1 MPSFDVVDKID
12 HQTLDNVVNVV
23 RKEIVNRFDFKDSKT
38 IVDLD
43 KKQAVITVTTE
54 NTMRLDSVQDVLRS
68 RMVKQ
73 RLDPLALDFGKEHYA
88 SGNMIRKDIKL
99 KEGIDKDAA
108 RNIIKVIKSTKL
120 KVEAQMMDDQIR
132 VSGKKIDDLQALMA
146 QLRQGE
152 FGLPIQFINFK

>member
-1 MPSFDVVDKID
+1 MPSFDVVNKID

-88 SGNMIRKDIKL
+88 SGNMIRKEIKL

>member
-1 MPSFDVVDKID
+1 MPALDIVNKID
-12 HQTLDNVVNVV
+12 AQTLDNVVNVV

-38 IVDLD
+38 ILDLD
-43 KKQAVITVTTE
+43 KKQAIITVTTE
-54 NTMRLDSVQDVLRS
+54 NTMRLESVQDVLRS

-88 SGNMIRKDIKL
+88 SGNMIRKEIKL
-99 KEGIDKDAA
+99 KEGIDKDAG
-108 RNIIKVIKSTKL
+108 RNIIKAIKSTKL

-132 VSGKKIDDLQALMA
+132 VSGKKIDDLQAVMG
-146 QLRQGE
+146 QLRQGD

>member
-1 MPSFDVVDKID
+1 MPSFDVVNKID

-38 IVDLD
+38 ILDLD
-43 KKQAVITVTTE
+43 KKQAIITVTTE
-54 NTMRLDSVQDVLRS
+54 NTMRLESVQDVLRS

-88 SGNMIRKDIKL
+88 SGNMIRKEIKL
-99 KEGIDKDAA
+99 KEGIDKDAG
-108 RNIIKVIKSTKL
+108 RNIIKAIKSTKL

-132 VSGKKIDDLQALMA
+132 VSGKKIDDLQAVMG

>member
-1 MPSFDVVDKID
+1 MPSFDVVNKID

-38 IVDLD
+38 ILDLD
-43 KKQAVITVTTE
+43 KKQAIITVTTE
-54 NTMRLDSVQDVLRS
+54 NTMRLESVQDVLRS

-88 SGNMIRKDIKL
+88 SGNMIRKEIKL
-99 KEGIDKDAA
+99 KEGIDKDAG
-108 RNIIKVIKSTKL
+108 RNIIKAIKSTKL

-132 VSGKKIDDLQALMA
+132 VSGKKIDDLQAIMG

>member
-1 MPSFDVVDKID
+1 MPSFDVVNKID

-38 IVDLD
+38 ILDLD
-43 KKQAVITVTTE
+43 KKQAIITVTTE
-54 NTMRLDSVQDVLRS
+54 NTMRLESVQDVLRS

-88 SGNMIRKDIKL
+88 SGNMIRKEIKL
-99 KEGIDKDAA
+99 KEGIDKDAG
-108 RNIIKVIKSTKL
+108 RNIIKAIKSTKL

-132 VSGKKIDDLQALMA
+132 VSGKKIDDLQAVMG
-146 QLRQGE
+146 QLRQGD

>member
-1 MPSFDVVDKID
+1 
-12 HQTLDNVVNVV
+12 
-23 RKEIVNRFDFKDSKT
+23 
-38 IVDLD
+38 LD

-88 SGNMIRKDIKL
+88 SGNMIRKEIKL

-132 VSGKKIDDLQALMA
+132 VSGKKIDDLQAVMA

>member
-1 MPSFDVVDKID
+1 MPSFDVVNKID

-38 IVDLD
+38 IVELD
-43 KKQAVITVTTE
+43 KKQAIITVTTE
-54 NTMRLDSVQDVLRS
+54 NAMRLESVQDVLRS

-88 SGNMIRKDIKL
+88 SGNMIRKEIKL

-108 RNIIKVIKSTKL
+108 RNIIKAIKSTKL

-132 VSGKKIDDLQALMA
+132 VTGKKIDDLQAVMG

>member
-1 MPSFDVVDKID
+1 MPSFDVVNKID

-23 RKEIVNRFDFKDSKT
+23 RKEIVNRFDFKDSKS

-43 KKQAVITVTTE
+43 KKQALITVTTE
-54 NTMRLDSVQDVLRS
+54 NTMRLESIQDVLRS

-88 SGNMIRKDIKL
+88 SGNMIRKEIKL

-108 RNIIKVIKSTKL
+108 RNIMKAIKATKL

-132 VSGKKIDDLQALMA
+132 VTGKKIDDLQAVMG

-152 FGLPIQFINFK
+152 FGLPIQFVNFK

>member
-1 MPSFDVVDKID
+1 MPSFDVVNKID

>member
-1 MPSFDVVDKID
+1 MPSFDVVNKID

-88 SGNMIRKDIKL
+88 SGNMIRKEIKL

-132 VSGKKIDDLQALMA
+132 VSGKKIDDLQAVMA